1 MAKEFK
7 LLRFNVPPLSAVNIL
22 PFDDNRQYLL
32 VSCSAI
38 SSTALDLIL
47 YNFVSS
53 NYAGLT
59 DVLTIYQSGFYE
71 PVLVPSNAISIGN
84 SNATLTLSGFI
95 YVA

>member
-1 MAKEFK
+1 MAKEFRI
-7 LLRFNVPPLSAVNIL
+7 LRFNVLPLTAVNIL

-32 VSCSAI
+32 ISCSAI
-38 SSTALDLIL
+38 SFTSLDLIL
-47 YNFVSS
+47 YSFSS
-53 NYAGLT
+53 NNYVGVS

-84 SNATLTLSGFI
+84 PNATLTLSGFI